1 MSREDELIRENEALR
16 HRLSRLTE
24 ASLRMNESL
33 DFDVVLQGV
42 LDSARSLTGARY
54 GVMTL
59 HDDGGQVQD
68 FLSSGMTSEEA
79 GALWDMSGHVRL
91 YEYLGSISQPL
102 RLHDLLGHIR
112 SAGLP
117 EFPPPLAAGPVISF
131 LASPML
137 HRGERVGNIYL
148 AEKEH
153 GEEFTQEDEET
164 LVMFASQATMVVS
177 YARRY
182 RDERQSRTDL
192 ETLIDTSPVGV
203 VVFDARTGA
212 LMSFNREV
220 RRIFEYLWEADQ
232 PLGELMKVLTI
243 RRGDGQEISLQE
255 FPLTQLLNDAE
266 TVRAEEIVVQMPD
279 GRSVS
284 ALMNATPIRSEAGEV
299 SSLVVTLQDMTP
311 LEDLERLRAEFL
323 ATVSHELRTPLTS
336 IKGSVTTLLDTST
349 ALNPTE
355 TLQFHRIINSQT
367 DRMRELISDLL
378 DVARID
384 TGTLSVSPE
393 PTDVA
398 VLVAEVQN
406 AFLSV
411 RLGRKLQVDLSPDLP
426 WVLADRLRI
435 LQVLNNLLSNADR
448 HSDET
453 STIRV
458 TAAREGPHVA
468 ISVTD
473 EGRGVSVERL
483 PHLFRKFTRIEGDAR
498 RNDVEGTGL
507 GLSICKGIVEAHGGR
522 IWAESDGPGMGARFT
537 FTIPVSE
544 ESQTVATVSPASLP
558 VRSSLE
564 AGDARMR
571 VLVVEDDP
579 QALRYV
585 RDVLSRA
592 GYVPV
597 ATENPEEAL
606 RLAQSEKLRLA
617 LLDLVLPGI
626 DGIDLMKK
634 IRAVADVPVI
644 FLSAYGRD
652 EIVTRALDSGAVDY
666 VVKPF
671 SPTELVA
678 RIRVALRNQ
687 TASRSSEPFV
697 LGELV
702 IDYGRRSVTL
712 GGSLVRLT
720 AIEYRML
727 VELSAN
733 AGRVSTYDHLLQRVW
748 GESSSSDLRP
758 MRTALSSIR
767 RKLRDDADNPTYI
780 FTEPR
785 IGYRMARSE
794 TSE

>member
-1 MSREDELIRENEALR
+1 MGR
-16 HRLSRLTE
+16 
-24 ASLRMNESL
+24 
-33 DFDVVLQGV
+33 
-42 LDSARSLTGARY
+42 
-54 GVMTL
+54 
-59 HDDGGQVQD
+59 
-68 FLSSGMTSEEA
+68 
-79 GALWDMSGHVRL
+79 
-91 YEYLGSISQPL
+91 
-102 RLHDLLGHIR
+102 
-112 SAGLP
+112 
-117 EFPPPLAAGPVISF
+117 
-131 LASPML
+131 
-137 HRGERVGNIYL
+137 
-148 AEKEH
+148 
-153 GEEFTQEDEET
+153 
-164 LVMFASQATMVVS
+164 
-177 YARRY
+177 
-182 RDERQSRTDL
+182 
-192 ETLIDTSPVGV
+192 
-203 VVFDARTGA
+203 
-212 LMSFNREV
+212 
-220 RRIFEYLWEADQ
+220 
-232 PLGELMKVLTI
+232 
-243 RRGDGQEISLQE
+243 EISLQE

-299 SSLVVTLQDMTP
+299 TSLVVTLQDMTP

-336 IKGSVTTLLDTST
+336 IKGSVTTLLDTSA
-349 ALNPTE
+349 ALNPAE
-355 TLQFHRIINSQT
+355 ILQFHRIINSQT

-398 VLVAEVQN
+398 ILVAEAQN

-411 RLGRKLQVDLSPDLP
+411 EPTRKLQIDLSPDLP

-453 STIRV
+453 STIHV
-458 TAAREGPHVA
+458 TVARESSHVA
-468 ISVTD
+468 ISVAD

-483 PHLFRKFTRIEGDAR
+483 PHLFRKFIRIEGDDR

-537 FTIPVSE
+537 FTIPVTE
-544 ESQTVATVSPASLP
+544 EPQSTAASSALLPA
-558 VRSSLE
+558 RSSRQAE
-564 AGDARMR
+564 DMQAR
-571 VLVVEDDP
+571 VLVVEDDL

-606 RLAQSEKLRLA
+606 RLAQGENPHLA

-634 IRAVADVPVI
+634 IRDVTDVPVI

-687 TASRSSEPFV
+687 AASRSPEPFV

-702 IDYGRRSVTL
+702 MDYARRSVTL
-712 GGSLVRLT
+712 GGSPVQMT
-720 AIEYRML
+720 AIEYRLL

-733 AGRVSTYDHLLQRVW
+733 AGRVLTYDYLLRRVW
-748 GESSSSDLRP
+748 GAENSGDLRP

-785 IGYRMARSE
+785 IGYRMARGEMSG
-794 TSE
+794 

>member
-1 MSREDELIRENEALR
+1 MSREDELIRENKALR
-16 HRLSRLTE
+16 QRLSQLTE
-24 ASLRMNESL
+24 ASLRINESL

-59 HDDGGQVQD
+59 HDEGGQVQD

-79 GALWDMSGHVRL
+79 GALWDMPGHMRL

-153 GEEFTQEDEET
+153 DEEFTQEDEET

-203 VVFDARTGA
+203 AVFDARTGA
-212 LMSFNREV
+212 LVSFNREV

-232 PLGELMKVLTI
+232 PPGELLKVLTI
-243 RRGDGQEISLQE
+243 QRGDGQEISLQE

-266 TVRAEEIVVQMPD
+266 TIRAEEIAVQMPD

-299 SSLVVTLQDMTP
+299 TSLVVTLQDMTP
-311 LEDLERLRAEFL
+311 LEDLEKLRAEFL

-349 ALNPTE
+349 NLNPAE

-398 VLVAEVQN
+398 ILVAEVQN

-411 RLGRKLQVDLSPDLP
+411 KPGRKLQVDLSPDLP
-426 WVLADRLRI
+426 WVLADRPRI

-453 STIRV
+453 STIQMCCR
-458 TAAREGPHVA
+458 AG
-468 ISVTD
+468 
-473 EGRGVSVERL
+473 G
-483 PHLFRKFTRIEGDAR
+483 FTRR
-498 RNDVEGTGL
+498 YF
-507 GLSICKGIVEAHGGR
+507 GGR
-522 IWAESDGPGMGARFT
+522 RRQRRVGGA
-537 FTIPVSE
+537 P
-544 ESQTVATVSPASLP
+544 SLP
-558 VRSSLE
+558 FQEVHPNR
-564 AGDARMR
+564 
-571 VLVVEDDP
+571 
-579 QALRYV
+579 
-585 RDVLSRA
+585 
-592 GYVPV
+592 
-597 ATENPEEAL
+597 
-606 RLAQSEKLRLA
+606 
-617 LLDLVLPGI
+617 
-626 DGIDLMKK
+626 
-634 IRAVADVPVI
+634 
-644 FLSAYGRD
+644 
-652 EIVTRALDSGAVDY
+652 
-666 VVKPF
+666 
-671 SPTELVA
+671 
-678 RIRVALRNQ
+678 
-687 TASRSSEPFV
+687 
-697 LGELV
+697 
-702 IDYGRRSVTL
+702 GRR
-712 GGSLVRLT
+712 
-720 AIEYRML
+720 
-727 VELSAN
+727 
-733 AGRVSTYDHLLQRVW
+733 
-748 GESSSSDLRP
+748 P
-758 MRTALSSIR
+758 
-767 RKLRDDADNPTYI
+767 
-780 FTEPR
+780 
-785 IGYRMARSE
+785 
-794 TSE
+794 

>member
-1 MSREDELIRENEALR
+1 
-16 HRLSRLTE
+16 
-24 ASLRMNESL
+24 
-33 DFDVVLQGV
+33 
-42 LDSARSLTGARY
+42 
-54 GVMTL
+54 
-59 HDDGGQVQD
+59 
-68 FLSSGMTSEEA
+68 
-79 GALWDMSGHVRL
+79 
-91 YEYLGSISQPL
+91 
-102 RLHDLLGHIR
+102 
-112 SAGLP
+112 
-117 EFPPPLAAGPVISF
+117 
-131 LASPML
+131 
-137 HRGERVGNIYL
+137 
-148 AEKEH
+148 
-153 GEEFTQEDEET
+153 
-164 LVMFASQATMVVS
+164 
-177 YARRY
+177 
-182 RDERQSRTDL
+182 
-192 ETLIDTSPVGV
+192 
-203 VVFDARTGA
+203 
-212 LMSFNREV
+212 
-220 RRIFEYLWEADQ
+220 
-232 PLGELMKVLTI
+232 
-243 RRGDGQEISLQE
+243 
-255 FPLTQLLNDAE
+255 
-266 TVRAEEIVVQMPD
+266 
-279 GRSVS
+279 
-284 ALMNATPIRSEAGEV
+284 
-299 SSLVVTLQDMTP
+299 
-311 LEDLERLRAEFL
+311 LRAEFL
-323 ATVSHELRTPLTS
+323 STVSQELRTALTS
-336 IKGSVTTLLDTST
+336 IKGYVTTLLDTSA
-349 ALNPTE
+349 ALNPAE

-411 RLGRKLQVDLSPDLP
+411 RPGRKLQVDLSPDLP

-453 STIRV
+453 STIHV
-458 TAAREGPHVA
+458 TVAREGSHVA

-483 PHLFRKFTRIEGDAR
+483 PYLFRKFTRIEGDAR
-498 RNDVEGTGL
+498 RNDIEGTGL

-522 IWAESDGPGMGARFT
+522 IWAESDGPGMGARLT

-544 ESQTVATVSPASLP
+544 ESQTVVTVSPASLP
-558 VRSSLE
+558 ARSSLE
-564 AGDARMR
+564 TGDMRMR

-606 RLAQSEKLRLA
+606 RLAQSEKLHLV

-652 EIVTRALDSGAVDY
+652 EIVSRALDSGAVDY

-687 TASRSSEPFV
+687 AASRLSGPFV

-702 IDYGRRSVTL
+702 IDYANRSVTL
-712 GGSLVRLT
+712 GGSVVRLT

-785 IGYRMARSE
+785 VGYRMAKGE

>member
-1 MSREDELIRENEALR
+1 MNREDELIRENEALR

-24 ASLRMNESL
+24 ASLRINESL
-33 DFDVVLQGV
+33 DFDTALQGV
-42 LDSARSLTGARY
+42 LESARSLTGARY
-54 GVMTL
+54 GMMTL
-59 HDDGGQVQD
+59 HDDGGEVRD

-79 GALWDMSGHVRL
+79 GLLWDMPGSWQL
-91 YEYLGSISQPL
+91 YEYLGSISRPL
-102 RLHDLLGHIR
+102 RLPDLLGHIR

-137 HRGERVGNIYL
+137 HQGERVGNIYL
-148 AEKEH
+148 ADKEH
-153 GEEFTQEDEET
+153 GEGFTQEDEGT

-203 VVFDARTGA
+203 AVFDARTGA

-220 RRIFEYLWEADQ
+220 KRIFEYLWETDQ
-232 PLGELMKVLTI
+232 PPVELMKDLTI
-243 RRGDGQEISLQE
+243 RRGDGREISLQE
-255 FPLTQLLNDAE
+255 FPLTQLLNDAQ
-266 TVRAEEIVVQMPD
+266 TVRAEEIAVQMPD
-279 GRSVS
+279 GRSVT
-284 ALMNATPIRSEAGEV
+284 ALMNATPIRSEEGKV
-299 SSLVVTLQDMTP
+299 TSLVVTLQDMTP

-336 IKGSVTTLLDTST
+336 IKGSITTLLDTSST
-349 ALNPTE
+349 LNPAE
-355 TLQFHRIINSQT
+355 ILQFHRIINSQT

-384 TGTLSVSPE
+384 TGTLSISPE

-398 VLVAEVQN
+398 VLVAEAQN

-411 RLGRKLQVDLSPDLP
+411 EPGKKLQVDLSPDLP
-426 WVLADRLRI
+426 WVMADRLRI
-435 LQVLNNLLSNADR
+435 AQVLNNLLSNADR
-448 HSDET
+448 HSDES

-458 TAAREGPHVA
+458 TAVREGLHVA
-468 ISVTD
+468 IVVAD

-483 PHLFRKFTRIEGDAR
+483 PHLFRKFTRIEGDDR
-498 RNDVEGTGL
+498 RNDIERTGL

-537 FTIPVSE
+537 FTIPVTEVTEVGTAASPTLLPARFFLDAE
-544 ESQTVATVSPASLP
+544 EERV
-558 VRSSLE
+558 
-564 AGDARMR
+564 R
-571 VLVVEDDP
+571 VLVVEDDL

-597 ATENPEEAL
+597 VTENPEEAL
-606 RLAQSEKLRLA
+606 RLAQGENPHLA
-617 LLDLVLPGI
+617 LLDLVLPRI
-626 DGIDLMKK
+626 NGIDLMQK
-634 IRAVADVPVI
+634 IRDVTDVPVI

-652 EIVTRALDSGAVDY
+652 EIVTKALDMGAVDY

-687 TASRSSEPFV
+687 AGSKPSEPFV

-702 IDYGRRSVTL
+702 IDYAERSVTL
-712 GGSLVRLT
+712 GGSPVQLT

-727 VELSAN
+727 TELSAN
-733 AGRVSTYDHLLQRVW
+733 AGRVATYDHLRQRVW
-748 GESSSSDLRP
+748 GAGKSDDLRP

-785 IGYRMARSE
+785 IGYRMARGE

>member
-16 HRLSRLTE
+16 HRLSRLTD

-102 RLHDLLGHIR
+102 RLHDLLAHIR

-148 AEKEH
+148 AEKEY

-164 LVMFASQATMVVS
+164 LVMFASQATIVVS

-232 PLGELMKVLTI
+232 PPGELMKVLTI
-243 RRGDGQEISLQE
+243 RRGDGREISLQE

-411 RLGRKLQVDLSPDLP
+411 RPGRKLQVDLSPDLP

-458 TAAREGPHVA
+458 TAAREGSHVA

-558 VRSSLE
+558 ARSSLE

-687 TASRSSEPFV
+687 AASRSSEPFV